1 MRDSVKILSLF
12 ITFVFIFSSL
22 AACSKT
28 ADTQISNGNA
38 ANSTQTAV
46 SNSTGTSPAKNDFP
60 EVPAS
65 IAQASLETVD
75 GEKFTLADKK
85 GKVVLVN
92 LWGIWCVP
100 CKKEMPH
107 LIELQDKYR
116 DQNFEII
123 GLNVGDENAEK
134 ETADKIKSFAETM
147 KLNYTLAW
155 ADDQVYMDF
164 LKLSKFPGVPQSFL
178 IDRDGRLNG
187 VFLGGGP
194 KTVENI
200 KDNVGKLMNPG

>member
-1 MRDSVKILSLF
+1 MRDSIKILFLF
-12 ITFVFIFSSL
+12 ITLIFVFSSL

-28 ADTQISNGNA
+28 ADIQISNGNSI
-38 ANSTQTAV
+38 NSNQTAV
-46 SNSTGTSPAKNDFP
+46 SNSTVATSATNDFP
-60 EVPAS
+60 EVPAN
-65 IAQASLETVD
+65 ILQASLETVN

-100 CKKEMPH
+100 CKQEMPH

-134 ETADKIKSFAETM
+134 EPADKIKSFAETM
-147 KLNYTLAW
+147 KLNYTLGW
-155 ADDQVYMDF
+155 ADDQVNMEL
-164 LKLSKFPGVPQSFL
+164 LKLSKFQGVPQSFL

-187 VFLGGGP
+187 VFLGGGQ
-194 KTVENI
+194 KTIDKI
-200 KDNVGKLMNPG
+200 KDNVGKLMNQS